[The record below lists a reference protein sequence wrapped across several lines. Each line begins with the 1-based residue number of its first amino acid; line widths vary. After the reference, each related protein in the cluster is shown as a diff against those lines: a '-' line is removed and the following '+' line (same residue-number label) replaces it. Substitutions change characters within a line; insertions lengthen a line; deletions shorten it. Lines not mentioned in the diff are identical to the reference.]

1 MKSSFGTSEL
11 IKCLFCLG
19 FTKQRSTGSSHEKYA
34 SPNIVTKGTRPFIAV
49 ILKRKIYDKHTQASY
64 LRQIRNLGFTTEK
77 ITKCMP

>member
-1 MKSSFGTSEL
+1 MSYSFGSNEL

-19 FTKQRSTGSSHEKYA
+19 FIKQRSTGSSHEKYT
-34 SPNIVTKGTRPFIAV
+34 SPNTVTKGVRPFITV
-49 ILKRKIYDKHTQASY
+49 VLRRKIYDKHTQASY